1 MKYSSYGRTTPYAT
15 LRVSLCLPLCPRAL
29 SPGRTPP
36 RTPRARRGLH
46 TGLSPL
52 ASRRHPRD
60 PDRRPVTG
68 DRPPLSS
75 PRPCLDRASRS
86 RSHARSK
93 MKRIQFQSTNKRK
106 NANALTSRLSST
118 VNAWQLWGTAHTHT
132 AQPQSSS
139 ARQKCPKRVCAA
151 DPEPH
156 LARKVRDQ
164 AVRAYCTVKPLCES
178 ITAVNAEPE
187 ASMYLTFTREAATEE
202 ESPPLA
208 WSPQVTT
215 LPSSLIAANATWFA

>member
-1 MKYSSYGRTTPYAT
+1 MAT
-15 LRVSLCLPLCPRAL
+15 KKTQTLY
-29 SPGRTPP
+29 TY
-36 RTPRARRGLH
+36 
-46 TGLSPL
+46 
-52 ASRRHPRD
+52 ASRLLYKR
-60 PDRRPVTG
+60 VAAG
-68 DRPPLSS
+68 
-75 PRPCLDRASRS
+75 
-86 RSHARSK
+86 AR
-93 MKRIQFQSTNKRK
+93 
-106 NANALTSRLSST
+106 
-118 VNAWQLWGTAHTHT
+118 HTHT
-132 AQPQSSS
+132 HTHGAQSSS
-139 ARQKCPKRVCAA
+139 ARQKSPTRVCAA